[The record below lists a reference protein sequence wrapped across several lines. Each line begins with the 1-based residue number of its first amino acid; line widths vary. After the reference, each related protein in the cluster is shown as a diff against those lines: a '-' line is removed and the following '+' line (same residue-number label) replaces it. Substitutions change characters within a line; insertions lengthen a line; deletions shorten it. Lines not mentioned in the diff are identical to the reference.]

1 MIPAPTNSSRAS
13 LDELVLTKTV
23 IVCVG
28 SGGVG
33 KTTMSAAIALK
44 AAELGRRVCVL
55 TIDPARRLASAMGL
69 TALDRAARRTDEAG
83 KAVLALLEAHKAHS
97 PVDNL

>member
-1 MIPAPTNSSRAS
+1 MTPASTDRDAS
-13 LDELVLTKTV
+13 LDAIVRTKKV

-44 AAELGRRVCVL
+44 AAAIGQRVCVL
-55 TIDPARRLASAMGL
+55 TIDPARRLANAMGL
-69 TALDRAARRTDEAG
+69 SAFSLKTLWRTAPSGTHANTASIVCR
-83 KAVLALLEAHKAHS
+83 
-97 PVDNL
+97 